1 MQVSEAYH
9 APDLTPLSPHL
20 FHPPLPTQSAPTL
33 TTDHI
38 PAQPTP
44 TSTTDP
50 THITPSTQTPT
61 TRRRATYR
69 RVRGCRIQSSSTLL
83 LPGRRTR
90 AAYEDTPT
98 SSPDHSPLCQR
109 LRRATESYSA
119 EESES
124 DPTEESYPTEESDPD
139 EEPEE
144 EPLPAEHT
152 SDAQIQDTSMDV
164 DTPLRLGQ
172 RAAILRTGEEDLD
185 AVPTTFEIGQSSR
198 DVYHGDDGGV
208 TWRDLEC
215 VFSTIPRVESPVDTP
230 SYVPPS
236 PSIQVSTPQAA
247 SPPEEGEVTGME
259 QIFILLGSQA
269 TLLDEHTQQLERLG
283 VLDDRTGMLDR
294 ELEGMRRRIG
304 DMQRELRSVWDTA
317 WGQWQRMHE
326 MEFQIGSLTRAGQE
340 DRYEILSA
348 RGRIASLETRLE
360 AQLAVNQEFSRR
372 LERFE
377 ATQEEILE
385 GLGSLSLE

>member
-1 MQVSEAYH
+1 MQVLEAYH
-9 APDLTPLSPHL
+9 APDPDTTEPTPA
-20 FHPPLPTQSAPTL
+20 PPLPTQSAPTL

-50 THITPSTQTPT
+50 THITPSTQIPT

-69 RVRGCRIQSSSTLL
+69 SVRGRRIQSSSTLL
-83 LPGRRTR
+83 SPGRRTQ
-90 AAYEDTPT
+90 AAYEGTPT

-124 DPTEESYPTEESDPD
+124 DPAEESDPTEESDPD
-139 EEPEE
+139 EDPEK
-144 EPLPAEHT
+144 EPLPVEHT
-152 SDAQIQDTSMDV
+152 TDAQIQDTSMDV
-164 DTPLRLGQ
+164 DTPLGLGQ
-172 RAAILRTGEEDLD
+172 RAAMLRTGEEDLD
-185 AVPTTFEIGQSSR
+185 VAPSTFEIGQSSR
-198 DVYHGDDGGV
+198 GAYRGDDEGV
-208 TWRDLEC
+208 TWRDIEC
-215 VFSTIPRVESPVDTP
+215 
-230 SYVPPS
+230 
-236 PSIQVSTPQAA
+236 VSTPQAA